1 MMWRSLIAMCV
12 VVLSDQ
18 LQGRRKSK
26 PEEVDSAVQRDE
38 GSDLL
43 AGGPDVET
51 GMTDEEKKKEEEEEL
66 ELECGTDL
74 VTESMKCPVKVGA
87 QYLMCQC
94 KARTNL
100 VGRKPE
106 CKAFNKDACSG
117 MTDEVMKKIE
127 CGVDAAFVAAKKK
140 CPDEDELCAC
150 KAETNLIGRKPEC
163 EAVMDRQ
170 GCSEL
175 ECGSEAAFKPELKKC
190 QDREGINDKMTKCTC
205 KAYTNLLGR
214 MPDCEP
220 SFFNADMKKQCSVPT
235 DEMKK
240 AECLL
245 DAAYPADLEKC
256 VDEEG
261 LQDKMTKCTCKA
273 FTNLLGRLPD
283 CEPFV
288 VTAGRNVKK
297 ECSGCNAPMFASVAL
312 ILTVVLTQ

>member
-1 MMWRSLIAMCV
+1 MMWRSLIAMFV

-18 LQGRRKSK
+18 LQGRRTLEPKV
-26 PEEVDSAVQRDE
+26 VDSAVQRDE

-43 AGGPDVET
+43 AGAPDWT
-51 GMTDEEKKKEEEEEL
+51 NMTDEEKKCRQDWSAE
-66 ELECGTDL
+66 
-74 VTESMKCPVKVGA
+74 VMKCPVKEGT
-87 QYLMCQC
+87 QGLLCQC
-94 KARTNL
+94 KAINKI
-100 VGRKPE
+100 VGRKPA
-106 CKAFNKDACSG
+106 CKAHFEGNEQCSG
-117 MTDEVMKKIE
+117 MTDEDMKKLE
-127 CGVDAAFVAAKKK
+127 CSFDAAFVAETKK
-140 CPDEDELCAC
+140 CPDKIGQCAC
-150 KAETNLIGRKPEC
+150 KAGTNLIGRKPEC

-190 QDREGINDKMTKCTC
+190 QDDEGINDKMTKCTC

-245 DAAYPADLEKC
+245 DAAYPADSEKC